1 MKDESKF
8 TQIVMENKSTIYT
21 VCYMFS
27 QDKDEVDELFQ
38 QTLINMWNGFESFR
52 GDSKVETWIW
62 RVALNTC
69 LSAERKK
76 KSLGTKIPLNVDIDL
91 YNDVDADSLQVQVL
105 RKRIGKLGLI
115 DRSIVL
121 MWLENMSYDEIGA
134 ILGMSANNVG
144 VKLLRIKEQLKK
156 MSND

>member
-1 MKDESKF
+1 MKDEAKF
-8 TQIVMENKSTIYT
+8 TQVVRDNKSTIYT

-38 QTLINMWNGFESFR
+38 LTLINLWNGFESFR

-69 LSAERKK
+69 LSSERKK
-76 KSLGTKIPLNVDIDL
+76 KSTGTKVPLNVNIDL
-91 YNDVDADSLQVQVL
+91 YADSDADSLQVQAL
-105 RKRIGKLGLI
+105 RKRISKLGLI

-134 ILGMSANNVG
+134 ILGITPSNVG

>member
-1 MKDESKF
+1 MKDERQF
-8 TQIVMENKSTIYT
+8 TKIVRENKSTIYT

-27 QDKDEVDELFQ
+27 KDKDEVDDLFQ
-38 QTLINMWNGFESFR
+38 QTMINLWNGFESFR
-52 GDSKVETWIW
+52 GDSKIGTWIW

-69 LSAERKK
+69 LSSERKK
-76 KSLGTKIPLNVDIDL
+76 KSAGTKVPLSVDIDL
-91 YNDVDADSLQVQVL
+91 YSDTDADSLQVQAL
-105 RKRIGKLGLI
+105 RKRIGKLGLV

-134 ILGMSANNVG
+134 ILGISANNVG

>member
-8 TQIVMENKSTIYT
+8 TQIVRDNKSTIYT

-38 QTLINMWNGFESFR
+38 LTLINLWNGFESFR
-52 GDSKVETWIW
+52 GESKIETWIW

-69 LSAERKK
+69 LSSERKK
-76 KSLGTKIPLNVDIDL
+76 KSAGQKVSLNVDINL
-91 YNDVDADSLQVQVL
+91 YTDSDADSLQVQAL
-105 RKRIGKLGLI
+105 RKRISKLGLI

-134 ILGMSANNVG
+134 ILGISANNVG
-144 VKLLRIKEQLKK
+144 VKLLRIKEQLKQ